1 MLCSFPNI
9 CDFLVLEISLQM
21 ELRNWLASHSSSSSS
36 SSSPSVERS
45 LSFVFPG
52 NRRHRLESHR
62 GHAEACVPTAQFT
75 VCSKVCPDCSM
86 RLAQVSGFEFEAD
99 EARCA
104 NTQVMCVF
112 VSTPIAQ
119 DVSHGYVAPMQIN
132 PDMHIDE
139 DHKSIAAR
147 ISSALVK
154 AASGLPCPGKPT
166 ADNLVSTWHVCQCLE
181 NALQSSI
188 GEGLMHFLPR
198 VRQVPLHMASAQGG
212 SYTRSADGRWKLS
225 LDTDDGPEH
234 RWLLPSPA

>member
-1 MLCSFPNI
+1 MFFQAIVSTDSSHTVGMLKHAYQRHNLLYVAKSAQIARCGLRKFQALN
-9 CDFLVLEISLQM
+9 LV
-21 ELRNWLASHSSSSSS
+21 
-36 SSSPSVERS
+36 
-45 LSFVFPG
+45 
-52 NRRHRLESHR
+52 
-62 GHAEACVPTAQFT
+62 
-75 VCSKVCPDCSM
+75 
-86 RLAQVSGFEFEAD
+86 AD

-119 DVSHGYVAPMQIN
+119 DVSHGFVAPMQIN
-132 PDMHIDE
+132 PDMHIDV

-147 ISSALVK
+147 ISSALDK

-188 GEGLMHFLPR
+188 GDGLMHFLPR
-198 VRQVPLHMASAQGG
+198 VRQVPLHMAPQSG

-225 LDTDDGPEH
+225 LDSDDGPEH